1 MALSVRKSI
10 PLAIALFFLLAG
22 ASLAA
27 GHSLT
32 EFSRLVRKDA
42 TLAGADKLAWIRAAK
57 ANFDSRNFQTDYSQ
71 ILYRYLKLSADG
83 QFGMSECLRAAGSA
97 VEAAELGAEEPLL
110 REMGELALGYGLSK
124 DQLFFQASVLE
135 RAGRRGVPVGLGLDL
150 LAHGLAVGWN
160 ELDYHQV
167 LDGVA
172 KLVAQSVAPD
182 LAALYI
188 HYWESRLSGP
198 PKAFVAKAIESIPES
213 SKGSLHR
220 LPEHSMAMLAGF
232 RASLALWLG
241 TPYEWGGMSQEGA
254 DCSGFTKEMLGNVG
268 CVIPRVS
275 RDQARIGRRVRVS
288 DLQPGDLVFFDM
300 ELKGHISH
308 VGLYLGGD
316 LMAHAS
322 SSRGVIII
330 PFSNRY
336 FQQRFVMARR
346 VLTQETGKPP
356 AS

>member
-1 MALSVRKSI
+1 MAFSMRKSI
-10 PLAIALFFLLAG
+10 PLATAFFFLLAG
-22 ASLAA
+22 ACLAA
-27 GHSLT
+27 GHPLT
-32 EFSRLVRKDA
+32 EFSRLVRKDT
-42 TLAGADKLAWIRAAK
+42 TLASADKLAWIRAAK
-57 ANFDSRNFQTDYSQ
+57 ANFDSRDYRTDYSQ

-83 QFGMSECLRAAGSA
+83 RFGMSECLRAASSA
-97 VEAAELGAEEPLL
+97 VEAAELGAKESLL
-110 REMGELALGYGLSK
+110 RGMGELAMGYRLSK
-124 DQLFFQASVLE
+124 DQLFFHASVLE
-135 RAGRRGVPVGLGLDL
+135 RAGMRGVPAGLGLDL

-160 ELDYHQV
+160 ELDYHMV
-167 LDGVA
+167 LSGVA
-172 KLVAQSVAPD
+172 ELVAQRVAPD

-220 LPEHSMAMLAGF
+220 LPEHALSVLADF
-232 RASLALWLG
+232 RTSLAPWLG
-241 TPYEWGGMSQEGA
+241 TPYLWGGISQEGA
-254 DCSGFTKEMLGNVG
+254 DCSGFTKEILSNVG

-275 RDQARIGRRVRVS
+275 RDQAKMGRRVKVS
-288 DLQPGDLVFFDM
+288 DLQPGDLIFFDM

-330 PFSNRY
+330 PFSNSY

>member
-1 MALSVRKSI
+1 MAFRMRKSI
-10 PLAIALFFLLAG
+10 PLSIAILFLLAG
-22 ASLAA
+22 VCLAA
-27 GHSLT
+27 GRPLT
-32 EFSRLVRKDA
+32 EFSRLVRKDTA
-42 TLAGADKLAWIRAAK
+42 LTSADKLAWIRAAK
-57 ANFDSRNFQTDYSQ
+57 ANFDNRTRTDYSQ
-71 ILYRYLKLSADG
+71 ILYKYLKLSTDG
-83 QFGMSECLRAAGSA
+83 RFGMSECLRAASAA

-110 REMGELALGYGLSK
+110 RGMGELALEYRLSK
-124 DQLFFQASVLE
+124 DQLFFHASVLE
-135 RAGRRGVPVGLGLDL
+135 RAGMRGVPAGLGVDL

-160 ELDYHQV
+160 ELDYHMV
-167 LDGVA
+167 LSGVA
-172 KLVAQSVAPD
+172 ELVAQSVAPD

-198 PKAFVAKAIESIPES
+198 PKAFVAKAVESIPES

-220 LPEHSMAMLAGF
+220 LPEHALAMLADF
-232 RASLALWLG
+232 RTSLAPWLG
-241 TPYEWGGMSQEGA
+241 TPYVWGGISQEGA
-254 DCSGFTKEMLGNVG
+254 DCSGFTKEILSNVG

-275 RDQARIGRRVRVS
+275 RDQAKIGRRIKVS
-288 DLQPGDLVFFDM
+288 DLQPGDLIFFDM

-330 PFSNRY
+330 PFSNSY

-346 VLTQETGKPP
+346 VLTQEAGKAP